1 MPGVEI
7 VGVREEAGDVNQ
19 PSIGRVQ
26 QQSQASIEWAG
37 KIASD
42 AELRQRSIARSTAL
56 KKGSRTFHEEHGS
69 GTIVAVDDVAGVTV
83 SFDDGE
89 THTYNL
95 VSQRKL
101 KPLLE
106 EAHQLTSDTLFSLVD
121 TDSSGTLDRPEFA
134 YLHQMI
140 AQSERKRA
148 EEMMEA
154 RRAEE
159 EARRGEEQQRRFV
172 RKLIVVLLA
181 AFVLILALFGGVGGV
196 VTWVV
201 SAFKDTSAVGATLA
215 ANDGHV
221 MKTSKALVPLPLL
234 AAPVLPREQLEG
246 VDSITVSFLD
256 PIVETE
262 VEVRVNAQVAAV
274 VLYSKV
280 HVKFETLSATVKE
293 VLIKDGEATVTLAD
307 GTVADV
313 CESNVQCSALMVDD
327 EANADALVE
336 EAIAALAAAG
346 ITNATLWGAED
357 AEDAEDAEHG
367 RQLARGRGGRRSW
380 CQKTKKKRKP
390 PPPSPS
396 PPPPPPRPPP
406 PPPRPRPPPPS
417 PPCFWMSG
425 RCLKSCTPG
434 YYMETHPSCWP
445 VVNRERC
452 EQCRKF
458 GMETWSAIGYDGCDH
473 C

>member
-1 MPGVEI
+1 MPS
-7 VGVREEAGDVNQ
+7 NLQ
-19 PSIGRVQ
+19 PS
-26 QQSQASIEWAG
+26 
-37 KIASD
+37 K
-42 AELRQRSIARSTAL
+42 LTAL

-215 ANDGHV
+215 ATAVSHARAGASIVAPSDMMDGRV
-221 MKTSKALVPLPLL
+221 AAIRTALDAEGFDEVAILSYAAKYASAYYGPFRDAAESTPAFGDRRAYQMDPPNRREALREMRLDLEEGADHARPDEL
-234 AAPVLPREQLEG
+234 AVA
-246 VDSITVSFLD
+246 LD
-256 PIVETE
+256 AGAGDCW
-262 VEVRVNAQVAAV
+262 EVREDVPVDHRLRKNP
-274 VLYSKV
+274 
-280 HVKFETLSATVKE
+280 
-293 VLIKDGEATVTLAD
+293 GE
-307 GTVADV
+307 
-313 CESNVQCSALMVDD
+313 EHEMRRRD
-327 EANADALVE
+327 E
-336 EAIAALAAAG
+336 G
-346 ITNATLWGAED
+346 F
-357 AEDAEDAEHG
+357 
-367 RQLARGRGGRRSW
+367 R
-380 CQKTKKKRKP
+380 
-390 PPPSPS
+390 
-396 PPPPPPRPPP
+396 
-406 PPPRPRPPPPS
+406 
-417 PPCFWMSG
+417 
-425 RCLKSCTPG
+425 
-434 YYMETHPSCWP
+434 
-445 VVNRERC
+445 
-452 EQCRKF
+452 
-458 GMETWSAIGYDGCDH
+458 
-473 C
+473 

>member
-7 VGVREEAGDVNQ
+7 VGVREEAEDLNQ

-69 GTIVAVDDVAGVTV
+69 WTIVAVDDVAGVTV

-148 EEMMEA
+148 EKMMEA

-172 RKLIVVLLA
+172 RKLIFVLLA
-181 AFVLILALFGGVGGV
+181 AFVLILVLFGGVGGV

-221 MKTSKALVPLPLL
+221 MKTSKALVPVPLA
-234 AAPVLPREQLEG
+234 AAPVLKPEKLEG
-246 VDSITVSFLD
+246 VDSITVSYFD
-256 PIVETE
+256 PDVEMD
-262 VEVRVNAQVAAV
+262 VRVNTQVAAV
-274 VLYSKV
+274 LLYSNI
-280 HVKFETLSATVKE
+280 HVKFETVSPTVKE
-293 VLIKDGEATVTLAD
+293 VEIKDGEATVTLAD
-307 GTVADV
+307 GTVANV

-327 EANADALVE
+327 AANADALLE
-336 EAIAALAAAG
+336 EAIAALVAANV
-346 ITNATLWGAED
+346 TNATWDD
-357 AEDAEDAEHG
+357 AERG
-367 RQLARGRGGRRSW
+367 RQLNGQSAHWVERGRRWRPRSPAPRPSTRRS
-380 CQKTKKKRKP
+380 
-390 PPPSPS
+390 
-396 PPPPPPRPPP
+396 
-406 PPPRPRPPPPS
+406 
-417 PPCFWMSG
+417 SG
-425 RCLKSCTPG
+425 IRA
-434 YYMETHPSCWP
+434 EW
-445 VVNRERC
+445 
-452 EQCRKF
+452 
-458 GMETWSAIGYDGCDH
+458 
-473 C
+473 